1 MIGEP
6 LRTKQQLNLT
16 YKTRSR
22 RVRWQKEYYRQGYD
36 CSTASE
42 EEEQ

>member
-6 LRTKQQLNLT
+6 LCCQTPAEPS
-16 YKTRSR
+16 YKARSR
-22 RVRWQKEYYRQGYD
+22 RVRWQKEYYCQGYD